1 MAKEQHQF
9 DSYFKQK
16 LENHTESPSQLAW
29 ERIEDGL
36 GKPEKKV
43 FIGWYVAASLVLLM
57 GLGYLLLRQGSMDG
71 TFVEENLVSQQL
83 EELSNVDETSL
94 SSTEATSEI
103 TPTSSESTTEIR
115 SAETSKASKPQV
127 MKETAPVI
135 ESIPETIA
143 LLEVEEELIIGLP
156 ELVLPELTV
165 DQTIALVDPKITPT
179 IEEEPSYTVIIRSSG
194 IKAEASKDNIIDELE
209 NKVDKIGG
217 FISRGFA
224 DLQDAKS
231 NLFALN
237 TPRRKETNTN

>member
-9 DSYFKQK
+9 DSFFKQK
-16 LENHTESPSQLAW
+16 LENHTERPSQLAW

-36 GKPEKKV
+36 GKPKKKA
-43 FIGWYVAASLVLLM
+43 FIGWYVAASLVLLL
-57 GLGYLLLRQGSMDG
+57 GLGYLLLRQGSMDDTLMEG
-71 TFVEENLVSQQL
+71 NLVSQQL
-83 EELSNVDETSL
+83 EEVSKGDETSL
-94 SSTEATSEI
+94 SSTEASAEI
-103 TPTSSESTTEIR
+103 TPSSSEPTTGIK

-127 MKETAPVI
+127 VNEKAPAI
-135 ESIPETIA
+135 ETISQTIA
-143 LLEVEEELIIGLP
+143 QREVKEEVIALP
-156 ELVLPELTV
+156 ELKLPELAL
-165 DQTIALVDPKITPT
+165 DQSIALVETTITNAVD
-179 IEEEPSYTVIIRSSG
+179 EEPSYTVTIRSSG
-194 IKAEASKDNIIDELE
+194 IKAEAPKDNIIDELE

>member
-16 LENHTESPSQLAW
+16 LENHTERPSQLAW

-43 FIGWYVAASLVLLM
+43 FIGWYAAASLVLLL
-57 GLGYLLLRQGSMDG
+57 GLGYLLLKQGALDG
-71 TFVEENLVSQQL
+71 SLMEENLVSQQL
-83 EELSNVDETSL
+83 EEVSTIDEPTFD
-94 SSTEATSEI
+94 STEATSES
-103 TPTSSESTTEIR
+103 TLPSLEPTQETRTT
-115 SAETSKASKPQV
+115 ETSKAPKPQV
-127 MKETAPVI
+127 VKEKVPAI
-135 ESIPETIA
+135 EPFSQTIA
-143 LLEVEEELIIGLP
+143 QRELAEEIIALP
-156 ELVLPELTV
+156 ELKLPELAL
-165 DQTIALVDPKITPT
+165 DQSIALVEPT
-179 IEEEPSYTVIIRSSG
+179 ITNAIDEEPSYTVTIRSSG
-194 IKAEASKDNIIDELE
+194 IKAEAPKDNLIDELE
-209 NKVDKIGG
+209 NKVDKIGS

>member
-16 LENHTESPSQLAW
+16 LENHTERPSQLAW

-71 TFVEENLVSQQL
+71 TLVEENLVSQQL
-83 EELSNVDETSL
+83 EEVSTIDEPTFD
-94 SSTEATSEI
+94 STEATSES
-103 TPTSSESTTEIR
+103 TLPSLEPTQETRTTE
-115 SAETSKASKPQV
+115 TSKPQV
-127 MKETAPVI
+127 VKEKVPAI
-135 ESIPETIA
+135 ETFSQAIA
-143 LLEVEEELIIGLP
+143 QRKVEEEIIALPDLKLP
-156 ELVLPELTV
+156 ELVL
-165 DQTIALVDPKITPT
+165 DQTIALVEPT
-179 IEEEPSYTVIIRSSG
+179 IPNAIDEEPSYTVTIRSSG
-194 IKAEASKDNIIDELE
+194 IKAEAPKDNLIDELE

>member
-16 LENHTESPSQLAW
+16 LENHTERPSQLAW

-43 FIGWYVAASLVLLM
+43 FIGWYAAASLVLLL
-57 GLGYLLLRQGSMDG
+57 GLGYLLLRQGALDG
-71 TFVEENLVSQQL
+71 SLMEENLVSQQL
-83 EELSNVDETSL
+83 EENSIMDESTID
-94 SSTEATSEI
+94 STEATSES
-103 TPTSSESTTEIR
+103 TLPSLEPTQENRSTE
-115 SAETSKASKPQV
+115 ASKPKV
-127 MKETAPVI
+127 VKEKVPAI
-135 ESIPETIA
+135 ETFSQTIA
-143 LLEVEEELIIGLP
+143 QRELAEEIIALPDLKLP
-156 ELVLPELTV
+156 ELVL
-165 DQTIALVDPKITPT
+165 DQTIALVEPT
-179 IEEEPSYTVIIRSSG
+179 ITNAIDEEPSYTVTIRSSG
-194 IKAEASKDNIIDELE
+194 IKAEAPKDNLIDELE